1 MLNKHSR
8 HSILFTFK
16 NLFLNGLSLTK
27 IFFFDFTGSKLS
39 YPSVLTCSSP
49 DGPKPWTISI
59 TNRFITNSPSWGE
72 IITSLGP
79 MPFLH
84 YAFTICIFQLLK
96 FVLKPLCLSTA
107 NQSCSLHLHVSLQ
120 MIVAFNIIGSFSL
133 FNADPLPTFGFL
145 NYADSFYHLVISC
158 IIIPLAVNFVFVIL
172 WMFYIML

>member
-1 MLNKHSR
+1 MCSLWQKVIGLNIFIFA
-8 HSILFTFK
+8 SIYVEQTFPSFYTVYFQK
-16 NLFLNGLSLTK
+16 PFSKWFEFNK

-49 DGPKPWTISI
+49 DGPKPWTVSI
-59 TNRFITNSPSWGE
+59 TNRFITHSPSWGE

-107 NQSCSLHLHVSLQ
+107 NQSCS
-120 MIVAFNIIGSFSL
+120 
-133 FNADPLPTFGFL
+133 
-145 NYADSFYHLVISC
+145 
-158 IIIPLAVNFVFVIL
+158 
-172 WMFYIML
+172 